1 VVADDAG
8 GIDVEIPGHA
18 SGGGLMAENDFGGG
32 RPADVAE
39 TNKQDTVVFAGGAH
53 AFLIR

>member
-32 RPADVAE
+32 GPADVAE
-39 TNKQDTVVFAGGAH
+39 TNKQDTAVFAGGAH